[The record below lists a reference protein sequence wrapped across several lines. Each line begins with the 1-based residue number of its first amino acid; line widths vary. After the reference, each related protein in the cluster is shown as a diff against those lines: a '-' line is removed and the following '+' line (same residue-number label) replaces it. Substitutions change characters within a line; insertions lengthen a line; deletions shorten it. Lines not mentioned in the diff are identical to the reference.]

1 VDSVLASDMEASGL
15 VQQAR
20 QEPINVTPVP
30 EDQQAPL
37 SRLKASMGQPMADA
51 IDQATGE
58 IIQEETAN
66 VPTANA

>member
-1 VDSVLASDMEASGL
+1 
-15 VQQAR
+15 
-20 QEPINVTPVP
+20 
-30 EDQQAPL
+30 
-37 SRLKASMGQPMADA
+37 MGQPMADA